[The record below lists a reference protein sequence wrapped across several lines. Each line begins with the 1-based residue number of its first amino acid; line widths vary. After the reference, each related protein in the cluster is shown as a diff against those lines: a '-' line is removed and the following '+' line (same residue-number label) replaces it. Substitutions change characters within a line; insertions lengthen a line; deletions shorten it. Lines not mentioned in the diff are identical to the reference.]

1 VYMENDGG
9 SKMDKQF
16 HTTMDY
22 NNPIIKS
29 HLVYGQALLPG
40 LAYVDILFQM
50 AQSTGF
56 DIRKTV
62 LKNISIFNPLIV
74 REDLSVDITIS
85 FTEYQGY
92 YKILVEGKEKGI
104 HGANPQAQKKYI
116 SAELHQDDAI
126 AFDQIIDIEEIKKRA
141 KQIVDLEEGIYAL
154 ARKNGLVHQ
163 DIIKADGKMY
173 LSDEGGLIQLAV
185 PANYIEDAEDYIFH
199 PTLIDGSA
207 TAAGLIIQHA
217 APEKRGNLFENLFIP
232 LFYEA
237 FFATESLQT
246 QCYARVQKSNIKF
259 ANDIIYIDIEFF
271 NEKGKQVGVLKRLT
285 SKLIRSEE
293 QFNSKKMVNK
303 QKPDVL
309 KTVTKPLHDKT
320 RANKT
325 WQSILTNTFGK
336 YLNMKPHQINTQ
348 QGFFELGLES
358 AQLLEVL
365 KEIENILDET
375 LNPTLLFEY
384 NNIEELIG
392 YFEQKKPIKESVY
405 QGTTNKKLANDTIV
419 ESQKIASEA
428 NQSVIKQAQ
437 EMDIAIIALSGRYP
451 KANNIQKFWENL
463 QQGRDCVTEIPTDR
477 WDYSLYYDEDRNKP
491 GKTYSK
497 WGGFIDG
504 VDKFDPLFFNI
515 LPKHAEFID
524 PQERLFLECVW
535 DLFESIGYTQEI
547 LQQMYQSRVGVY
559 VGSMFLQQ
567 HFFNADIVA
576 EAAMAISSYGSIA
589 NRISYFYN
597 LQGPSVAID
606 TMCSSSAVAVHTA
619 CESLIRGE
627 CQVAIAGGVNL
638 SIHPKKYLGLSL
650 AQLIGSRPNCRSFGD
665 GDGYMPAEGV
675 GAVLLKPLS
684 KAIQDKDSILAV
696 IKSTTTN
703 HGGRGNGFTVPNV
716 NSQARLFEDNFIK
729 SGIDPR
735 TISYVEAFA
744 NGSALGDPIEVSAL
758 TKTFQKYTADKQ
770 FCAIGSVKS
779 NIGHAEAVSGM
790 SQLTKVILQ
799 LQHQQLVPSIKAEPL
814 NPKISFD
821 NTPFYLQRELQEW
834 KRPILMVNGE
844 KQEYPRR
851 ATVSS
856 FGAGGS
862 NAHIIVE
869 EYIPVHEENVNDCST
884 DTPQIVIFSA
894 KKQERLLAVVEQM
907 LEFVERQTEFNLA
920 NFAYTLQVGR
930 EAMECRLAMV
940 VSDQRELIT
949 GLKAFLK
956 CVKEDKAI
964 DDSIPIFTS
973 NLGEDES
980 EIREFLSGNLGETVV
995 QVLLA
1000 EENLEKIAL
1009 YWTKIG
1015 KIPWEV
1021 LHKGQSVQRIYLPT
1035 YPFARE
1041 RYWVATNEAIS
1052 HQSNSTSQSEAEELV
1067 FTINPNKSMR
1077 QNVQD
1082 YMIYVLSEK
1091 LYIAQE
1097 QIQLNK
1103 NIYDYGID
1111 SIIMMK
1117 FAGDFEQQFQ
1127 TQITLRE
1134 ILEYETLDSLTTYL
1148 AKKVE
1153 NQNHQNKEQTIN
1165 SKLEQNHQ
1173 KTSEDIDEQV
1183 VKVLERL
1190 AEGGLDVTEAQK
1202 LLERGQ
1208 AI

>member
-1 VYMENDGG
+1 MYPESNGG
-9 SKMDKQF
+9 NKMDKQF

-29 HLVYGQALLPG
+29 HLVHGQALLPG
-40 LAYVDILFQM
+40 LAYVDMLFQM
-50 AQSTGF
+50 AKSTGF
-56 DIRKTV
+56 DMRKTV
-62 LKNISIFNPLIV
+62 LKNLSIFNPLIV
-74 REDLSVDITIS
+74 KEDLSVDITIS
-85 FTEYQGY
+85 FTEFQGY
-92 YKILVEGKEKGI
+92 YKILVEGTEKGM
-104 HGANPQAQKKYI
+104 HGAKLKAQKKYI
-116 SAELHQDDAI
+116 SAELHQDDTI
-126 AFDQIIDIEEIKKRA
+126 AFNQTIDIEEIKKRA

-163 DIIKADGKMY
+163 DIIKADGKIY
-173 LSDEGGLIQLAV
+173 LNDEGGVIQLAV
-185 PANYIEDAEDYIFH
+185 PANYSEDAEDYIFH

-207 TAAGLIIQHA
+207 TAAGLIIQQA
-217 APEKRGNLFENLFIP
+217 SPEKRGNLFENLFIP
-232 LFYEA
+232 LFYKA

-259 ANDIIYIDIEFF
+259 ANDIIYFDIEFF
-271 NEKGKQVGVLKRLT
+271 NEIGKQVGVLKRLT

-293 QFNSKKMVNK
+293 QFNSKKMVK
-303 QKPDVL
+303 KPDGLEGVI
-309 KTVTKPLHDKT
+309 KPLPDKI
-320 RANKT
+320 RVNKT
-325 WQSILTNTFGK
+325 WQSILTNIFGK
-336 YLNMKPHQINTQ
+336 YLSMKPHQINTQ

-358 AQLLEVL
+358 VQLLEVL
-365 KEIENILDET
+365 KDIENILGET
-375 LNPTLLFEY
+375 LNPTLLFEF

-392 YFEQKKPIKESVY
+392 YFEQEKPIKESAY
-405 QGTTNKKLANDTIV
+405 QGATNKKLANDTGV
-419 ESQKIASEA
+419 EKKKVVSEA
-428 NQSVIKQAQ
+428 SQSVIKQAQ

-451 KANNIQKFWENL
+451 KANNIQKFWGNL
-463 QQGRDCVTEIPTDR
+463 VQGRDCVTEIPTDR

-497 WGGFIDG
+497 WGGFIDD

-535 DLFESIGYTQEI
+535 DLFESIGYTQET
-547 LQQMYQSRVGVY
+547 LQQMYQNRVGVY

-606 TMCSSSAVAVHTA
+606 TMCSSSAVAIHTA

-684 KAIQDKDSILAV
+684 KAIEDKDSILAV

-770 FCAIGSVKS
+770 FCSIGSVKS
-779 NIGHAEAVSGM
+779 NIGHAEAASGM

-834 KRPILMVNGE
+834 KRPVLIVNGE
-844 KQEYPRR
+844 KREYPRR
-851 ATVSS
+851 ATVTSI
-856 FGAGGS
+856 GAGGS
-862 NAHIIVE
+862 NVHIIVE
-869 EYIPVHEENVNDCST
+869 EYIPVHDDNVDDCST
-884 DTPQIVIFSA
+884 NTPQIVIFSA
-894 KKQERLLAVVEQM
+894 KNQDRLLAVVEQM
-907 LEFVERQTEFNLA
+907 LEFIELQTEFNLA
-920 NFAYTLQVGR
+920 NFAYTLQIGR

-949 GLKAFLK
+949 GLKEFLK
-956 CVKEDKAI
+956 GIKENKAFN
-964 DDSIPIFTS
+964 DSIPIFIS
-973 NLGEDES
+973 NGKEDAV
-980 EIREFLSGNLGETVV
+980 EIRDFLSGNLGETVV

-1015 KIPWEV
+1015 KIPWKI
-1021 LHKGQSVQRIYLPT
+1021 LHKGQNVQRIYLPT
-1035 YPFARE
+1035 YPFVRD
-1041 RYWVATNEAIS
+1041 RYWVATNETIR
-1052 HQSNSTSQSEAEELV
+1052 HQPNFTSSSESEELV
-1067 FTINPNKSMR
+1067 FTINPDKSIQ

-1082 YMIYVLSEK
+1082 YMMYVLSEK
-1091 LYIAQE
+1091 LYITQE

-1117 FAGDFEQQFQ
+1117 FAGDFQQQFQ
-1127 TQITLRE
+1127 TKITLRE
-1134 ILEYETLDSLTTYL
+1134 MLEYETIDSLTTYL
-1148 AKKVE
+1148 AQKVE
-1153 NQNHQNKEQTIN
+1153 NQNHQNKEQTI
-1165 SKLEQNHQ
+1165 H
-1173 KTSEDIDEQV
+1173 KTSEQVDEQV
-1183 VKVLERL
+1183 VNILEKL
-1190 AEGGLDVTEAQK
+1190 AEGELDLTQAQK
-1202 LLERGQ
+1202 LLEGGQ
-1208 AI
+1208 TI